1 MLKTLSTLI
10 LVIIFCET
18 QGQVGGTNGGTDAA
32 LAMVEINEMIDQAMR
47 DTKWS
52 KARLKC
58 NGRRLV
64 LKGKNESISVKRVV
78 RTRSNGTLDRLTLK
92 PFTSGPKALQATF
105 VNERLVHAQ
114 WMSKEKD
121 GPTDRIVQ
129 KTYVHGQ
136 LVVLSPNK

>member
-1 MLKTLSTLI
+1 MLKTLFTMI
-10 LVIIFCET
+10 LMIIFCEA
-18 QGQVGGTNGGTDAA
+18 QGQLDGTIGGTDAA
-32 LAMVEINEMIDQAMR
+32 QARVEINEMIDQAMR

-64 LKGKNESISVKRVV
+64 LKGKRESISVKRVV

-105 VNERLVHAQ
+105 VNERLIHAQ
-114 WMSKEKD
+114 WISKEKD
-121 GPTDRIVQ
+121 GPMERPVQ
-129 KTYVHGQ
+129 KTYVNGQ